1 MIDIELPR
9 PLTQEFAKLI
19 PGQRMRVNALMEEG
33 KIASY
38 VLSMDRAH
46 LWVIINAQSAE
57 VARGIIATFP
67 IIAHIKFRMHELAFN
82 NTVRVLR
89 SQFSLN

>member
-19 PGQRMRVNALMEEG
+19 PGQRVRVNTLMEEG

-38 VLSMDRAH
+38 VLSMDRSH
-46 LWVIINAQSAE
+46 LWVIVNAQSPEA
-57 VARGIIATFP
+57 ARGVIASFP
-67 IIAHIKFRMHELAFN
+67 IIAHIKFRMHEVAFN
-82 NTVRVLR
+82 NTAHTLHP
-89 SQFSLN
+89 QFSLN